1 MIAADRDR
9 DRDMDDTGGLAHKN
23 TSLKR
28 HSTSYTVW
36 APDAQLETLAI
47 SSF

>member
-9 DRDMDDTGGLAHKN
+9 DRDMDDTDGLADKN
-23 TSLKR
+23 TSLKLY
-28 HSTSYTVW
+28 STSYSVW